1 MAISKALIASLLIS
15 LLVLQ
20 LVHADVQGA
29 DSQVGLTFAT
39 ERAGL
44 VAQDATVCHLVPTET
59 TTSASVTLA
68 SPPTVVA
75 ASALKF
81 KKHTPK
87 LLRCSILCRFV

>member
-20 LVHADVQGA
+20 LVQADVQGA
-29 DSQVGLTFAT
+29 GSQVDLTFAT

-44 VAQDATVCHLVPTET
+44 VAQDATVCHLVRTET
-59 TTSASVTLA
+59 TTSASAMLP

-75 ASALKF
+75 ASALK
-81 KKHTPK
+81 
-87 LLRCSILCRFV
+87 